1 MRINTHLFGPV
12 AYASKDYA
20 ATWSLW
26 FVTEDGLENSC
37 TRYAAKPTKRTVRA
51 LRRQF
56 RKSLMTDHERVIID
70 VLGME

>member
-1 MRINTHLFGPV
+1 MKINTHLFGPV
-12 AYASKDYA
+12 AYANKDYSA
-20 ATWSLW
+20 SWSLW
-26 FVTEDGLENSC
+26 FVTEDGLENGC
-37 TRYAAKPTKRTVRA
+37 TRHAAKPTKRTVRA

>member
-1 MRINTHLFGPV
+1 MEINTHLYEPV
-12 AYASKDYA
+12 AYADSA
-20 ATWSLW
+20 EWSLW

-37 TRYAAKPTKRTVRA
+37 THHAAKPTKRTVRA